1 MTAKRILIVED
12 EPLIAMMLEDFL
24 ESLGHEVHAH
34 CETLCDAIEAI
45 EGGGFDLA
53 IVDVNLQ
60 GEAVWPAA
68 TMLRENSIPFMI
80 ATGGHVDDP
89 PAEFATTPMLGKP
102 YTIGSVEKALDALTA
117 SA

>member
-1 MTAKRILIVED
+1 MAGKRILIVED

-24 ESLGHEVHAH
+24 ETLGHTVHH
-34 CETLCDAIEAI
+34 CCDSLAEAIETI

-68 TMLRENSIPFMI
+68 TMLREQSIPFMI

-102 YTIGSVEKALDALTA
+102 YTIGSVQKALEALTA

>member
-1 MTAKRILIVED
+1 MAGKRILIVED

-24 ESLGHEVHAH
+24 ETLDYTVHA
-34 CETLCDAIEAI
+34 CCDNLSEAVEEIEK
-45 EGGGFDLA
+45 GGFDLA

-68 TMLRENSIPFMI
+68 EMLLDRSIPFLL
-80 ATGGHVDDP
+80 ATGGHVDEP
-89 PAEFATTPMLGKP
+89 PARFKTAPMLGKP